1 MSLEK
6 AKELLEKEVR
16 PALWYALEKN
26 PKMASELLSRM
37 FEEVIAV
44 ITKVDQDLS
53 QRISELTENVNK
65 LSKRVDDI
73 NTQLSQRIS
82 ELTENVN
89 KLSKNVSALA
99 STVGRLNRRYAK
111 LEEVELRQTLR
122 DLCFNRG
129 FEADRGFIAK
139 GKPAVDVI
147 ITGRKTVAL
156 VEIAMRGGSK
166 DIRQLLMA
174 SKAYEEIYNVRPNIL
189 FLLCVEEPDEL
200 TVKRAEK
207 KGVVV
212 TMRPG
217 EIVRTMEKIEKSS

>member
-89 KLSKNVSALA
+89 KLSK
-99 STVGRLNRRYAK
+99 R
-111 LEEVELRQTLR
+111 
-122 DLCFNRG
+122 
-129 FEADRGFIAK
+129 
-139 GKPAVDVI
+139 VD
-147 ITGRKTVAL
+147 
-156 VEIAMRGGSK
+156 
-166 DIRQLLMA
+166 DINTQL
-174 SKAYEEIYNVRPNIL
+174 SQRIS
-189 FLLCVEEPDEL
+189 EL
-200 TVKRAEK
+200 TENVNKL
-207 KGVVV
+207 
-212 TMRPG
+212 
-217 EIVRTMEKIEKSS
+217 SSTPSSPRG

>member
-26 PKMASELLSRM
+26 PKMASELLSRI
-37 FEEVIAV
+37 FEEVLAV
-44 ITKVDQDLS
+44 ITKVDQNLS

-89 KLSKNVSALA
+89 KLSRNVSTLA
-99 STVGRLNRRYAK
+99 STVGRLDRRYAK
-111 LEEVELRQTLR
+111 LEEVELRQTLEN
-122 DLCFNRG
+122 LCFNRG

-174 SKAYEEIYNVRPNIL
+174 SKAYEEIYNVKPNIL